1 MLGYMNNIVIY
12 NEILE
17 WYHGIKWDVVI
28 YIDRYEWWSGIK
40 LDISRDVNDVMIYN
54 EMFWLYHEIY
64 EWYSDINQNI

>member
-40 LDISRDVNDVMIYN
+40 WEMSMMLWYIMRCVDDIMRYMNDIVIY
-54 EMFWLYHEIY
+54 IK
-64 EWYSDINQNI
+64 I